1 MKPDQPHSF
10 HPRNPTTAEG
20 RTTCAVC
27 AQPADAPTHDPLDL
41 MQRSIEETAKKLGI
55 KARFAQPRICSEQGC
70 RRPVWAR
77 GLCRRHDGKHEVVTF
92 TAPAGLL
99 AMIDRAALAAGASRS
114 AWLRELVSDWMA
126 SEGRAFGADAPGHAD
141 QQVPEG

>member
-1 MKPDQPHSF
+1 MRTDQPHSF
-10 HPRNPTTAEG
+10 RPRNPSTAEG

-27 AQPADAPTHDPLDL
+27 AQPANAPTHDPLEL
-41 MQRSIEETAKKLGI
+41 MRRSIEETAARLGI
-55 KARFAQPRICSEQGC
+55 KVPPARVCSEDGC

-77 GLCRRHDGKHEVVTF
+77 GKCRHHDGKHEVVTF

-126 SEGRAFGADAPGHAD
+126 SEGRAFGADAPKPVTGT
-141 QQVPEG
+141 PRT